1 MMGEMGLMGILVP
14 EKYGGPG
21 LDTMSY
27 AIAMEEISRACASSG
42 TIVSAHNSLYL
53 APLLDFG
60 TEEQKEQYLSPFL
73 SGENVGCFALSEPGE
88 DFDWSWLWKYV
99 ELIAAQSMLVLEW
112 LKREFNISEWFHA
125 KCHVQY
131 C

>member
-88 DFDWSWLWKYV
+88 DFDRSWLWKNV
-99 ELIAAQSMLVLEW
+99 ELVAAQSMLVLVT
-112 LKREFNISEWFHA
+112 K
-125 KCHVQY
+125 
-131 C
+131 